1 VWSADRA
8 PAGEGFFIGSGPT
21 IGRGGGRRRHL
32 PSSSDAR
39 NACSDLGPN
48 PATSLADAVGTTV
61 EDGEVIRLGHALDA
75 FHVVGA
81 DLEYEGVALSQL
93 PH

>member
-1 VWSADRA
+1 VR
-8 PAGEGFFIGSGPT
+8 EGFSLVLAPPLGVVV
-21 IGRGGGRRRHL
+21 GGGTS
-32 PSSSDAR
+32 PSSSGAR

-48 PATSLADAVGTTV
+48 PATSLVDAVGTTV

>member
-1 VWSADRA
+1 MRVSSLVLA
-8 PAGEGFFIGSGPT
+8 PPLGVVVV
-21 IGRGGGRRRHL
+21 GGNS
-32 PSSSDAR
+32 PSSSGAR

-81 DLEYEGVALSQL
+81 ALEYEGVALSQL